1 MTGPEASTQLSK
13 WFERI
18 SDSMVDP
25 WPNGKPD
32 PSPLDPDAI
41 VIDPTQNFS
50 DVSDEW
56 ADDDEVS
63 SEEVKQKWRHTF
75 VNWEPL

>member
-1 MTGPEASTQLSK
+1 MMTGPEASTQLSK

-41 VIDPTQNFS
+41 VIDPMQNFS

-63 SEEVKQKWRHTF
+63 SEEVKQK
-75 VNWEPL
+75 

>member
-1 MTGPEASTQLSK
+1 MMTGPEASTQLSK
-13 WFERI
+13 WFEWI
-18 SDSMVDP
+18 SDSTVDP

-32 PSPLDPDAI
+32 SSPLEPNAI

-56 ADDDEVS
+56 DDDDEVS
-63 SEEVKQKWRHTF
+63 SNEVIQK
-75 VNWEPL
+75 